1 MNKNLILQLLVV
13 SAFAGNQIQAGS
25 TQQQS
30 APTPSPAL
38 PNSQP
43 IDPHAGLSGYTDAA
57 GVWHA
62 GDPINQF
69 PNPILNIPN
78 AQGAQPNSLFP
89 NLVDQNPN
97 EAVQAATT
105 LTIKNGSKQMIYV
118 VDANKPK
125 NNPISI
131 AAKRSNNT
139 LKLGTSYLIYL
150 DNPRKKS
157 GLYKNGGYVMYISNA
172 TANGF
177 TSYDN
182 YYVDKNGNLDAS
194 KPMSLPNTSPAATAY
209 IQNST
214 QNPQAVYSNNGQNYV
229 ANASGLTKL
238 MIH

>member
-131 AAKRSNNT
+131 AAKGFNNT
-139 LKLGTSYLIYL
+139 LKFGSYLIYL
-150 DNPRKKS
+150 DNPRKTS
-157 GLYKNGGYVMYISNA
+157 QPYKNGGYVMYISNA

-182 YYVDKNGNLDAS
+182 YYVDKNGKLDAS

-229 ANASGLTKL
+229 ANVSGLTKL